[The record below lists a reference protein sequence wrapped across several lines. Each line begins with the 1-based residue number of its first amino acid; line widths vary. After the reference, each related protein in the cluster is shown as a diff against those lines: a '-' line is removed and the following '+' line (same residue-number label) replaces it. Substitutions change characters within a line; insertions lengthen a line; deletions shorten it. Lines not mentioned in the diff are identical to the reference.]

1 MNQGPSFKYLFIVTA
16 IAIIAFVARYWQ
28 GSLDT
33 YAYVLAGIMVVGLG
47 FVFRRRWRT
56 YKADLRQIGDE
67 NELQCLEEMARD
79 YAQGRYDNRQ
89 YIERCFDEFEREH
102 ELPSVTVK
110 RRLDIVRRDLES
122 GHSMRNK
129 KHAGDL

>member
-1 MNQGPSFKYLFIVTA
+1 MNKGPSFKYLFVVTA
-16 IAIIAFVARYWQ
+16 IAVIAFFARYQQ

-33 YAYVLAGIMVVGLG
+33 YAYVLAGLMAVSLDY
-47 FVFRRRWRT
+47 FFRRRWRT
-56 YKADLRQIGDE
+56 YKADLQQIGDE
-67 NELQCLEEMARD
+67 NELRCLEEMARD

-122 GHSMRNK
+122 S
-129 KHAGDL
+129 